1 MRPPYPRRRLLRFS
15 QQGIQ
20 LFLGLLAGSTVVYVL
35 ALTLKLSSLADLMV
49 VLLKRVLS
57 RLGVMVLCLSA
68 IAAIRESLRS

>member
-1 MRPPYPRRRLLRFS
+1 MRHPYPRRRLLRLS

-35 ALTLKLSSLADLMV
+35 ALTLRLSLLADLMV
-49 VLLKRVLS
+49 VLLERVLS
-57 RLGVMVLCLSA
+57 RLGVIVLCLSA

>member
-1 MRPPYPRRRLLRFS
+1 MRPPYPRRHLLHLS

-20 LFLGLLAGSTVVYVL
+20 LFLGLLAGSTLVYVL
-35 ALTLKLSSLADLMV
+35 ALTLKLSPLADLMV
-49 VLLKRVLS
+49 VLLERVLS

>member
-1 MRPPYPRRRLLRFS
+1 MRHPYPRRRLLRLS

-35 ALTLKLSSLADLMV
+35 ALTLKLSPLADLMV
-49 VLLKRVLS
+49 ILLERVLS

-68 IAAIRESLRS
+68 IAAIRESLRA